1 MDNVQARFAEAFAL
15 SGRRAL
21 ITGASSGLGRH
32 FAHVLAGAGAEVTLA
47 ARRANALEAAC
58 AEIDKAGGE
67 AQAAPLDVTD
77 EASVVALFAER
88 GPFDI
93 VINNAGIS
101 APSKALDMSV
111 GDFDKVTDVNLRGV
125 FLVAREAARSLVAAN
140 KGGSI
145 VNIASILGLRVAG
158 ALASYTA
165 SKAAVLQ
172 LTRSLALE
180 WARHQIRVNAICPG
194 YIETEINEG
203 FFESPAGAEMLKR
216 IPQRRIGD
224 KSHLD
229 GALLLLASDAGTY
242 MTGSHI
248 VVDGGHSISTL

>member
-1 MDNVQARFAEAFAL
+1 MAEDDSNFARMFGL
-15 SGRRAL
+15 GGRRAL
-21 ITGASSGLGRH
+21 VTGASSGLGRH
-32 FAHVLAGAGAEVTLA
+32 FAQTLALAGAEVTLA
-47 ARRANALEAAC
+47 ARRVEVLEQAC
-58 AEIDKAGGE
+58 AEIRSAGGT
-67 AQAAPLDVTD
+67 ADSASLDVTE
-77 EASVVALFAER
+77 EASIVALFAQN

-101 APSKALDMSV
+101 AAAKALDLSADDWDRV
-111 GDFDKVTDVNLRGV
+111 IAVNLRGV
-125 FLVAREAARSLVAAN
+125 FLVAREAARSLVAAD
-140 KGGSI
+140 KQGSI

-158 ALASYTA
+158 GLASYTA
-165 SKAAVLQ
+165 SKAAVLH

-203 FFESPAGAEMLKR
+203 FFETPAGAEMLKR

-224 KSHLD
+224 MAHLD
-229 GALLLLASDAGTY
+229 GALLLLASDAGIY